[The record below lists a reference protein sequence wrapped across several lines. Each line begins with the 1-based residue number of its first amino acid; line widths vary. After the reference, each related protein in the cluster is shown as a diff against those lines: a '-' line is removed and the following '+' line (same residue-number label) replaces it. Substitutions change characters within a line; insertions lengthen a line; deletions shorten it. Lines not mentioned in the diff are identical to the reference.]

1 MRTLLDTEIFVTVYA
16 RRVPCVGELTLWSI
30 PSLELPH
37 GFPTMEVGVKCGLF
51 HGVQNLG
58 LDSLSRVDFWSEL
71 EWSVLRVQ
79 GD

>member
-1 MRTLLDTEIFVTVYA
+1 MTLTDLFGVVYT

-30 PSLELPH
+30 TSLELPH
-37 GFPTMEVGVKCGLF
+37 GFPTMEVGVKCGLL

-58 LDSLSRVDFWSEL
+58 LDTISRVDFLSEL
-71 EWSVLRVQ
+71 EWSVFRVQ